1 MRKEIIDLLKTEV
14 KPAMG
19 CTEPVAITLAAAVA
33 RDAIDLK
40 VEDIKQV
47 EVSLSPNLFKNGLGV
62 GIPHSDEVGLDVAA
76 AIGLVC
82 GDPDL
87 GLRIFESVDAA
98 SVEVSKDLI
107 KNGLIKIG
115 IEDTSSKVFIS
126 VDITTSKDH
135 VLAII
140 EGMHNHIRLISVN
153 GKITVDVPYIAAASS
168 DKFSIQKLS
177 LDEIIDEVEGSS
189 LEELEFLYEGY
200 VMNGDI
206 AAEGLKNKLGMGV
219 GYTIKQNIDKGL
231 LGKDLASSAMYYT
244 AAASDARMSGITM
257 PVMSSNGSG
266 NNGLTAILPIY
277 AYAQL
282 NVVDKEELC
291 KALALSHLLNCYI
304 KSFIGRLSAICSCGI
319 SAAIGSGT
327 AISWLMTKDRV
338 VMNGTINNMIGNLSG
353 MICDGA
359 KNGCALKLATA
370 ASTAVHSSFLAASD
384 SVVNAKT
391 GIVGTCAEESIKNLG
406 VLSDR
411 GMTITDSVILD
422 IMSSSL

>member
-1 MRKEIIDLLKTEV
+1 MRKEIIELLKTEV

-33 RDAIDLK
+33 RDAIDLNI
-40 VEDIKQV
+40 EDIKQV

-62 GIPHSDEVGLDVAA
+62 GIPHSDEIGLDVAA

-82 GDPDL
+82 GDPQL
-87 GLRIFESVDAA
+87 GLGIFESVDAA
-98 SVEVSKDLI
+98 SVEISKNLI
-107 KNGLIKIG
+107 KKGLIKIG

-126 VDITTSKDH
+126 VDISTSKDN

-140 EGMHNHIRLISVN
+140 EGMHNHVRLVTVN
-153 GKITVDVPYIAAASS
+153 GKVTVDEPFVVATAS

-177 LDEIIDEVEGSS
+177 IDEIIDEVEGST
-189 LEELEFLYEGY
+189 LEELDFLYEGY
-200 VMNGDI
+200 IMNGNI
-206 AAEGLKNKLGMGV
+206 AAVGLKNKLGMGV
-219 GYTIKQNIDKGL
+219 GYSIKENIDKGL
-231 LGKDLASSAMYYT
+231 LGADLASTAMYFT

-282 NVVDKEELC
+282 NEVDKEELC

-370 ASTAVHSSFLAASD
+370 ASTAVHSSYLAAAN
-384 SVVNAKT
+384 SVVDAKT
-391 GIVGTCAEESIKNLG
+391 GIVGSSAEDSIRNLG
-406 VLSDR
+406 DLSSR
-411 GMTITDSVILD
+411 GMTITDTVILD